1 MVVVG
6 VQEKSWCCVQGVH
19 KLTTPHKQTN
29 KQKTTKKVKPYIR
42 IFKVKIMWKRLYR
55 AWLLLALCW
64 DNSKLIFSNV
74 KPLWPWIKVK
84 VIEMSMSIY
93 VMHKSTFMPSWNVIA
108 EILSDILLLNYKL
121 KYVKFETQLWPWV
134 KVKVIGLAR
143 IIQTISRTMFAANL
157 MGVAWKVSEIIEH
170 LVFSRLRPCVT
181 LNEGQSQYN

>member
-1 MVVVG
+1 MVIIIKTWFIVG

-19 KLTTPHKQTN
+19 KLITPHKQTN
-29 KQKTTKKVKPYIR
+29 KKTSRRSSHIIIR
-42 IFKVKIMWKRLYR
+42 IFKVKIMWKRLNR
-55 AWLLLALCW
+55 ACLLLAFCR
-64 DNSKLIFSNV
+64 DHSKLIFSSV

-84 VIEMSMSIY
+84 VIEMSMSIH

-143 IIQTISRTMFAANL
+143 ITQTISRTMIAANL
-157 MGVAWKVSEIIEH
+157 MGVAWNVSEIIEH
-170 LVFSRLRPCVT
+170 LL
-181 LNEGQSQYN
+181 L